1 MSPDAASTLESPLRA
16 WSASVCAGIA
26 GLGLLSLRPDLEQDL
41 FAQGAARV
49 AGFLTGA
56 PVFPVDGGWQLPLAG
71 GPVVVTADC
80 SGTDFFLLGAVLMT
94 RLLLRRGARVWLA
107 VPGGLF
113 AAVPFTLGVNGL
125 RVVAVLQ
132 LHHWVLPHLPPV
144 YGPFLHLVVGT
155 AVFLPCLI
163 LLHLAS
169 EHHARPR
176 FSRPHSR

>member
-1 MSPDAASTLESPLRA
+1 MSTAAASTRESPLRA
-16 WSASVCAGIA
+16 WSASLLAGIA
-26 GLGLLSLRPDLEQDL
+26 GLGLLWLRPVLELDL

-56 PVFPVDGGWQLPLAG
+56 PVFPVTVGWQLPLAG

-80 SGTDFFLLGAVLMT
+80 SGTDFFLLATVLIA
-94 RLLLRRGARVWLA
+94 RLLLRHGARGWLA
-107 VPGGLF
+107 IPGGLF
-113 AAVPFTLGVNGL
+113 AAVPFALGINGL

-144 YGPFLHLVVGT
+144 YGPFLHLLVGT
-155 AVFLPCLI
+155 AIFLPSLI

-176 FSRPHSR
+176 FSRPLPR